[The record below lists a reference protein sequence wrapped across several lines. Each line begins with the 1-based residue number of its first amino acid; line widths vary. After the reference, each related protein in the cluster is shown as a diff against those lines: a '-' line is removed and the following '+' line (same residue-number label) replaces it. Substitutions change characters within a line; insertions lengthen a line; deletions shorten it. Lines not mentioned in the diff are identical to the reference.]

1 VRERAAIFGSGAA
14 PAWWADVLWVV
25 GNRCEGIVGQM
36 PDGARWLLATVLEN
50 VSSGGECRSSMERVK
65 ISQLPLYF
73 FFILFFHSI
82 FAGVTESGAPVSS
95 SRGRVFENGGLLQ
108 PCFRGRFGSLSC
120 TAGLNIS
127 VSQDG
132 PRCQSTRTALLF
144 FFRPRM
150 VENVGLRGDVCALH
164 QYAPRGRRVLC
175 VIRIYSRLWGLLL
188 PAAAV
193 NNNNVLARMLASS
206 LWQLR
211 RRGSDISGS

>member
-1 VRERAAIFGSGAA
+1 MVATS
-14 PAWWADVLWVV
+14 
-25 GNRCEGIVGQM
+25 
-36 PDGARWLLATVLEN
+36 TVLLD
-50 VSSGGECRSSMERVK
+50 M
-65 ISQLPLYF
+65 L
-73 FFILFFHSI
+73 
-82 FAGVTESGAPVSS
+82 
-95 SRGRVFENGGLLQ
+95 
-108 PCFRGRFGSLSC
+108 GSL
-120 TAGLNIS
+120 TRRGLEHYGVPRWSAVPINANRAS
-127 VSQDG
+127 V
-132 PRCQSTRTALLF
+132 F
-144 FFRPRM
+144 FQPRM